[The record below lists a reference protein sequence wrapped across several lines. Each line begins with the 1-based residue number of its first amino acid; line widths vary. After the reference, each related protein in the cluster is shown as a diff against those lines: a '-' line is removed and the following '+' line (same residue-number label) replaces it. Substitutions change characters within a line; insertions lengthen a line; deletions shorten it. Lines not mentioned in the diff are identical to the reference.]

1 MDFEYEDLEVDPDD
15 VAGDSARLTEEIIAG
30 DRTDHFAD
38 AVALNA
44 AFRIYAREDAQ
55 TLDEG
60 LELARESIDSG
71 AAAAVLEDLRA
82 F

>member
-1 MDFEYEDLEVDPDD
+1 LAVDPDD
-15 VAGDSARLTEEIIAG
+15 VAGDSADLTEEILAG
-30 DRTDHFAD
+30 DRGDHFAD

-44 AFRIYAREDAQ
+44 AFRIYARDDAD
-55 TLDEG
+55 TLEEG

-71 AAAAVLEDLRA
+71 AAEAVLEELRA